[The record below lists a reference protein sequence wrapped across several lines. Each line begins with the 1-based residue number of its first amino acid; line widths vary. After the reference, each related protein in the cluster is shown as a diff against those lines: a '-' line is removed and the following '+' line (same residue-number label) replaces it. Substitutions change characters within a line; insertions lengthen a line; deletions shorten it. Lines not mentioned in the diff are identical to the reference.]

1 MLFHRIC
8 HIKHRIIFM
17 NLFVLLQATNPVV
30 EMTEQVV
37 QTAPEES
44 YLSLVMKGGWILLP
58 IFLLSLLAI
67 YVIINKWLVINRL
80 GKRDS
85 VWLSRVI
92 ELVHEGKIDKA
103 LKFCVER
110 PYASAKVIAAGLKE
124 FERDDNE
131 IQEAM
136 EVEARQQVSNLEN
149 QMNWLGITAS
159 IAPMLGFL
167 GTIFGVIK
175 IFYDIARTNDLAI
188 DTISTGLYQKMICS
202 GAGLLVGIIAYAG
215 YYILNGRIDKT
226 VVNIDKES
234 NEVLKAIRAFKR
246 GSVEA

>member
-1 MLFHRIC
+1 MS
-8 HIKHRIIFM
+8 
-17 NLFVLLQATNPVV
+17 LFVLLQAQIDTPVV
-30 EMTEQVV
+30 NMVDQVV

-58 IFLLSLLAI
+58 IFLLSLLSI

-85 VWLSRVI
+85 VWLSRVV
-92 ELVHEGKIDKA
+92 ELVNEGKIDKA

-110 PYASAKVIAAGLKE
+110 PYASAKVIAAGLKD
-124 FERDDNE
+124 FDRDDAE

-136 EVEARQQVSNLEN
+136 EVEARQQISTLES
-149 QMNWLGITAS
+149 QMNWLDITAS

-215 YYILNGRIDKT
+215 YSFLNGRIDKI

-234 NEVLKAIRAFKR
+234 NEILRAIRAYKR
-246 GSVEA
+246 DSVAA

>member
-1 MLFHRIC
+1 MSL
-8 HIKHRIIFM
+8 
-17 NLFVLLQATNPVV
+17 LVLLQADTAVV
-30 EMTEQVV
+30 EMAGQVA
-37 QTAPEES
+37 QATPDES
-44 YLSLVMKGGWILLP
+44 YLNLVLKGGWILLP

-80 GKRDS
+80 GKKDP
-85 VWLSRVI
+85 VWLSRVV
-92 ELVHEGKIDKA
+92 ELIHEGKIDKA

-124 FERDDNE
+124 FEQEDNE

-136 EVEARQQVSNLEN
+136 EVEARQQVSVLES
-149 QMNWLGITAS
+149 QMSWLGITAS

-202 GAGLLVGIIAYAG
+202 GAGLLVGVVAYSG
-215 YYILNGRIDKT
+215 YYLLNGRIDKV

-234 NEVLKAIRAFKR
+234 NEVLKAIRAYKKK
-246 GSVEA
+246 GVEA

>member
-1 MLFHRIC
+1 
-8 HIKHRIIFM
+8 M
-17 NLFVLLQATNPVV
+17 NLFILLQAASPVV
-30 EMTEQVV
+30 EMAEQTV

-44 YLSLVMKGGWILLP
+44 YLSLVLKGGWILLP

-80 GKRDS
+80 GKKDS

-92 ELVHEGKIDKA
+92 ELIHEGKIDKA

-110 PYASAKVIAAGLKE
+110 PYASAKVIAAGLKD
-124 FERDDNE
+124 FELSDTE
-131 IQEAM
+131 IEESM
-136 EVEARQQVSNLEN
+136 EVEARQQVNALEN

-202 GAGLLVGIIAYAG
+202 GAGLLVGIIAYSG
-215 YYILNGRIDKT
+215 YYLLNGRIDK
-226 VVNIDKES
+226 VVANIDKES
-234 NEVLKAIRAFKR
+234 NEVLKAIRLRKR
-246 GSVEA
+246 GIVEA

>member
-1 MLFHRIC
+1 
-8 HIKHRIIFM
+8 M
-17 NLFVLLQATNPVV
+17 NPFILLQAATPVV
-30 EMTEQVV
+30 EMAD
-37 QTAPEES
+37 QTAQVAQAIPEES
-44 YLSLVMKGGWILLP
+44 YFSLILKGGWILLP

-67 YVIINKWLVINRL
+67 YIIINKWLVINRL

-85 VWLSRVI
+85 VWLSRVV
-92 ELVHEGKIDKA
+92 ELIHEGKVDKA

-124 FERDDNE
+124 FERDDKE

-136 EVEARQQVSNLEN
+136 EVEARQQISALEN

-175 IFYDIARTNDLAI
+175 IFYDIAKTNDLAI

-202 GAGLLVGIIAYAG
+202 GAGLLVGIVAYAG
-215 YYILNGRIDKT
+215 YYMLNGRIDKV

-234 NEVLKAIRAFKR
+234 NEVLKAVRAYKR

>member
-1 MLFHRIC
+1 MQQIS
-8 HIKHRIIFM
+8 FM
-17 NLFVLLQATNPVV
+17 NLFVLLQAATPVV
-30 EMTEQVV
+30 EMAEQTAQV
-37 QTAPEES
+37 APEES

-67 YVIINKWLVINRL
+67 YVIINKWLVVNRL
-80 GKRDS
+80 GKKDS
-85 VWLSRVI
+85 VWLSRVV
-92 ELVHEGKIDKA
+92 ELIHEGKVDKA

-110 PYASAKVIAAGLKE
+110 PYASAKVIAAGLKD
-124 FERDDNE
+124 FDRDDKE
-131 IQEAM
+131 IQESM
-136 EVEARQQVSNLEN
+136 EVEAGQQISILEN

-175 IFYDIARTNDLAI
+175 IFYDIAKTNDLAI

-215 YYILNGRIDKT
+215 YYVLNGRIDKV

-234 NEVLKAIRAFKR
+234 NEVLKAIRAYKR

>member
-1 MLFHRIC
+1 
-8 HIKHRIIFM
+8 M
-17 NLFVLLQATNPVV
+17 NLFILLQAANPVV
-30 EMTEQVV
+30 EMAEQTT
-37 QTAPEES
+37 QAAPEES
-44 YLSLVMKGGWILLP
+44 YFSLVLKGGWILLP

-67 YVIINKWLVINRL
+67 YVIINKWLVISRL
-80 GKRDS
+80 GKKDTI
-85 VWLSRVI
+85 WLSRVI
-92 ELVHEGKIDKA
+92 ELVNEGKIDKA
-103 LKFCVER
+103 LKFCIER

-124 FERDDNE
+124 FGLSEKE
-131 IQEAM
+131 IEEAM
-136 EVEARQQVSNLEN
+136 EVEARQQVNILEN

-202 GAGLLVGIIAYAG
+202 GAGLLVGIIAYSG
-215 YYILNGRIDKT
+215 YYLLNGRIDKA

-234 NEVLKAIRAFKR
+234 NEVLKAIRAYKR
-246 GSVEA
+246 GTIEA

>member
-1 MLFHRIC
+1 
-8 HIKHRIIFM
+8 M
-17 NLFVLLQATNPVV
+17 NLFVLLQAANPVV
-30 EMTEQVV
+30 EMAEQTA

-44 YLSLVMKGGWILLP
+44 YFSLILKGGWILFP

-80 GKRDS
+80 GKKDS

-92 ELVHEGKIDKA
+92 ELIHEGKIDKA
-103 LKFCVER
+103 LKFCIER

-124 FERDDNE
+124 FELSDKE
-131 IQEAM
+131 IEEAM
-136 EVEARQQVSNLEN
+136 EVEARQQVSILEN

-202 GAGLLVGIIAYAG
+202 GAGLLVGIIAYSG
-215 YYILNGRIDKT
+215 YYLLNGRIDKA

-234 NEVLKAIRAFKR
+234 NEVLKAIRMNKK
-246 GSVEA
+246 GTLEA

>member
-1 MLFHRIC
+1 MSL
-8 HIKHRIIFM
+8 
-17 NLFVLLQATNPVV
+17 LVLLQAATPVV
-30 EMTEQVV
+30 EMADQAV
-37 QTAPEES
+37 QATTATPDES
-44 YLSLVMKGGWILLP
+44 YLNLVLKGGWILLP

-80 GKRDS
+80 GRKDS
-85 VWLSRVI
+85 VWLSRVV
-92 ELVHEGKIDKA
+92 ELIHEGKIDKA
-103 LKFCVER
+103 LKFSVER
-110 PYASAKVIAAGLKE
+110 SHASAKVIAAGLKE
-124 FERDDNE
+124 FEMEDDE

-136 EVEARQQVSNLEN
+136 EVEARQQISALEN

-202 GAGLLVGIIAYAG
+202 GAGLLVGVVAYSG
-215 YYILNGRIDKT
+215 YYLLNGRIDK
-226 VVNIDKES
+226 VVINIDKES
-234 NEVLKAIRAFKR
+234 NEVLKAIRAYKKK
-246 GSVEA
+246 GAQA

>member
-1 MLFHRIC
+1 
-8 HIKHRIIFM
+8 M
-17 NLFVLLQATNPVV
+17 NLFVLLQNTTTVV
-30 EMTEQVV
+30 DIAAEQV
-37 QTAPEES
+37 QNAPEES
-44 YLSLVMKGGWILLP
+44 YFSLVLKGGWILLP
-58 IFLLSLLAI
+58 IFLLSLLSI
-67 YVIINKWLVINRL
+67 YVIINKWIVISRL
-80 GKRDS
+80 GKRDGI
-85 VWLSRVI
+85 WLSRVL

-124 FERDDNE
+124 VDSTEEE
-131 IQEAM
+131 IEEAM
-136 EVEARQQVSNLEN
+136 ELEARLQVSAMES
-149 QMNWLGITAS
+149 QMNYLGITAS

-215 YYILNGRIDKT
+215 FYLLNGRIDKI
-226 VVNIDKES
+226 VVNMDKDS
-234 NEVLKAIRAFKR
+234 NEILRAIRSYKKGKIA
-246 GSVEA
+246 A

>member
-1 MLFHRIC
+1 
-8 HIKHRIIFM
+8 M
-17 NLFVLLQATNPVV
+17 NPFILLQAATPVV
-30 EMTEQVV
+30 EMAD
-37 QTAPEES
+37 QTAQIVQAVPEES
-44 YLSLVMKGGWILLP
+44 YFSLILKGGWILLP

-67 YVIINKWLVINRL
+67 YVMINKWLVINRL

-85 VWLSRVI
+85 VWLSRVV
-92 ELVHEGKIDKA
+92 ELIHEGKVDKA
-103 LKFCVER
+103 LKFCIER

-124 FERDDNE
+124 FERDDKE

-136 EVEARQQVSNLEN
+136 EVEARQQISTLES
-149 QMNWLGITAS
+149 QMNWLGVTAS

-175 IFYDIARTNDLAI
+175 IFYDIAKTNDLAI

-202 GAGLLVGIIAYAG
+202 GAGLLVGIIAYSG
-215 YYILNGRIDKT
+215 YSVLNGRIDKV

-234 NEVLKAIRAFKR
+234 NEVLKAVRAYKR
-246 GSVEA
+246 GEAA

>member
-1 MLFHRIC
+1 
-8 HIKHRIIFM
+8 M
-17 NLFVLLQATNPVV
+17 NLIILLQAQLDTARVV
-30 EMTEQVV
+30 ANEII

-80 GKRDS
+80 GKKDS
-85 VWLSRVI
+85 VWLSRVV
-92 ELVHEGKIDKA
+92 ELVHEGKIEKA
-103 LKFCVER
+103 VKFCVER
-110 PYASAKVIAAGLKE
+110 PYASAKVIAAGLRE
-124 FERDDNE
+124 FDSSDEE

-136 EVEARQQVSNLEN
+136 EVESRQQISIMEN
-149 QMNWLGITAS
+149 QMNWLDMTAS

-215 YYILNGRIDKT
+215 YNLLNSRIDKT

-234 NEVLKAIRAFKR
+234 NEVLKAIRAFKK
-246 GSVEA
+246 GSVEEA

>member
-1 MLFHRIC
+1 
-8 HIKHRIIFM
+8 M
-17 NLFVLLQATNPVV
+17 NLFALLQVPMDSSVV
-30 EMTEQVV
+30 TAVDQAV
-37 QTAPEES
+37 QSAPEES

-58 IFLLSLLAI
+58 IFLLSLLSI
-67 YVIINKWLVINRL
+67 YVIINKWLVISRL
-80 GKRDS
+80 GKKDS
-85 VWLSRVI
+85 VWLSRVV
-92 ELVHEGKIDKA
+92 ELVHEGRIDKA

-110 PYASAKVIAAGLKE
+110 PYASAKVIASGLKE
-124 FERDDNE
+124 FDKDDAE

-136 EVEARQQVSNLEN
+136 EVEARLQISTLED

-202 GAGLLVGIIAYAG
+202 GAGLLVGIIAYSG
-215 YYILNGRIDKT
+215 YYILNGRIDKA

-234 NEVLKAIRAFKR
+234 NEVLKAIRAYKR
-246 GSVEA
+246 GTVEA